1 MGEPNTVPAECEDDV
16 RRPAAPVIPDG
27 TRRLHGGAVGPVIE
41 RMWEANGKTAVL
53 DFEVHDQIPL
63 FLEAP
68 SGDEVS
74 KHYPYFIGKNGT

>member
-1 MGEPNTVPAECEDDV
+1 MGEPNNVPVEREGDV
-16 RRPAAPVIPDG
+16 CGPAVPVNPDG

-63 FLEAP
+63 LLEAP

-74 KHYPYFIGKNGT
+74 KHYPYFIGRIGT